1 MPVVPET
8 MRAARMHDVGAP
20 MVIEDVPTPKPA
32 PLDVLVRV
40 RACGIVPNLGNVL
53 KNWTNWFP
61 QNPLPELP
69 ATFGLDPAGEVA
81 AVGSAV
87 TGLKVGDRV
96 YVNPGRSCGSCRA
109 CREGDP
115 VACTSFVLQGYFG
128 FTPTAQR
135 VFDQYP
141 FGGLGEYMIAPAN
154 SVVVLPD
161 NISFQEAAR
170 FGYLGTAYS
179 ALRKG
184 RAGPNVTTLINGGSG
199 TLGLGAVLLA
209 LAMGVTKILAVA
221 RNLELLEEVR
231 KLAPSRIL
239 VHSVLDGP
247 IEPWAYEVTDGDGV
261 DLVIDCLGPGSPGS
275 AMTDAM
281 RSLRRG
287 GRIVNVGAVADMLP
301 MDVHTFMDRNQTFMG
316 SCWFTPGEGA
326 AMAEMVRAG
335 TLDMSV
341 FRQESYPLDRINDVL
356 AGLEQRHGGFSNF
369 TVCPLESG

>member
-1 MPVVPET
+1 MPLVPET
-8 MRAARMHDVGAP
+8 MRAARMYDVGAP
-20 MVIEDVPTPKPA
+20 MVIENVSTPKPG
-32 PLDVLVRV
+32 PRDVLVRV
-40 RACGIVPNLGNVL
+40 RACGVVPNLGNVL
-53 KNWTNWFP
+53 KNWTTWFP
-61 QNPLPELP
+61 QNPLPTLP

-87 TGLKVGDRV
+87 AGLKVGDRV

-115 VACTSFVLQGYFG
+115 VACTSYILQGYFG
-128 FTPTAQR
+128 FTPTAQQ

-141 FGGLGEYMIAPAN
+141 FGGLSEYMIAPADAT
-154 SVVVLPD
+154 VVLPD

-184 RAGPNVTTLINGGSG
+184 GAGPNVTTLINGGSG

-209 LAMGVTKILAVA
+209 LALGVTKILAVA
-221 RNLELLEEVR
+221 RNRGLLEEVR
-231 KLAPSRIL
+231 QLAPERII
-239 VHSVLDGP
+239 VHSAEDGP
-247 IEPWAYEVTDGDGV
+247 IEPWALDMTDGEGV

-275 AMTDAM
+275 AMIDAM
-281 RSLRRG
+281 RSLRRN
-287 GRIVNVGAVADMLP
+287 GRIVNIGAVAEMLP
-301 MDVHTFMDRNQTFMG
+301 MDVHTFMDRNQTFIG

-335 TLDMSV
+335 TLNMSV
-341 FRQESYPLDRINDVL
+341 FRQEAYPLEKINDVL
-356 AGLEQRHGGFSNF
+356 AGIENRHGGFSNF
-369 TVCPLESG
+369 TVCP